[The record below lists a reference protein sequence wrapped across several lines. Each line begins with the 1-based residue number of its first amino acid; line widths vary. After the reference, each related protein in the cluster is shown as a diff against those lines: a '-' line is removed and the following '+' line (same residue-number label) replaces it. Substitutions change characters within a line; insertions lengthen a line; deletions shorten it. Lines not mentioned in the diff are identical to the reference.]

1 MAMIVRAAE
10 GVPGIPESF
19 PILFDDDMM
28 IIEAA
33 FAYLIEHATVLGRS
47 HAAETVR
54 TYAEHLHDWF
64 DALEQS
70 DSRLADRRRD
80 DCRCIS
86 QPHAGGSKPA
96 HAAAL
101 CAVDHQRSCPHRVPL
116 L

>member
-19 PILFDDDMM
+19 PILFDDDMT

-54 TYAEHLHDWF
+54 
-64 DALEQS
+64 
-70 DSRLADRRRD
+70 
-80 DCRCIS
+80 
-86 QPHAGGSKPA
+86 
-96 HAAAL
+96 
-101 CAVDHQRSCPHRVPL
+101 
-116 L
+116 